1 MGEATT
7 IAPLHRNRD
16 FNILWAGDTV
26 SGIGSAMSALVFP
39 LIGYAITGSTVRAGL
54 ATTAVFVGAIIARL
68 PAGAITDRLSRSRV
82 LLVSNVLAA
91 LAFGSLAVAAA
102 LDALTLAHLIAVGLI
117 TGATDAFIG
126 PAASASV
133 RTVVPQ
139 EQLPIAYTRLQARQH
154 AADLVGPPLGGVL
167 FSLARA
173 LPFVVDAISYA
184 IYAAATTL
192 LRTPL
197 PAPDGPRRTLRKDV
211 VEGLRFV
218 WQHTVIR
225 SIMLWAGI
233 ANFAWAYVFVTITLR
248 LIRAGVHPAAIGLV
262 DTIGAAAGLLGAALA
277 PALVRRMPSGL
288 LTIVTG
294 LVFAVLVVPM
304 AATTNVF
311 VIGTLFALV
320 TLLLPANNSGISAY
334 LSTATPDRLQARM
347 HSAAGFIANGLSPLA
362 PALAG
367 IFIGTLGGSTA
378 VLIGAAVSAASLVPL
393 LVTREVRTLGRPAT
407 WQTTNT

>member
-1 MGEATT
+1 VGEATT

-288 LTIVTG
+288 LTIATG

>member
-1 MGEATT
+1 VGEATT